1 MGNRIEIDG
10 NLGQDPSLDTP
21 EVGGETRQVCNL
33 RIYAPN
39 WRLDKESG
47 EYSEQG
53 GFWITG
59 SVWGPQAE
67 ACHRLLKKGN
77 RVRVVGRLR
86 EDQWTDRES
95 GDEVSA
101 LRLVIDEVSL
111 PVGRVDSVA
120 FQARR
125 HAPDGA
131 PTR

>member
-111 PVGRVDSVA
+111 PVGPIEAVSFVP
-120 FQARR
+120 RR
-125 HAPDGA
+125 TQREPASES
-131 PTR
+131 

>member
-59 SVWGPQAE
+59 SVRGPQAE

-111 PVGRVDSVA
+111 PVGPIEAVSFVP
-120 FQARR
+120 RR
-125 HAPDGA
+125 TQREPASES
-131 PTR
+131 